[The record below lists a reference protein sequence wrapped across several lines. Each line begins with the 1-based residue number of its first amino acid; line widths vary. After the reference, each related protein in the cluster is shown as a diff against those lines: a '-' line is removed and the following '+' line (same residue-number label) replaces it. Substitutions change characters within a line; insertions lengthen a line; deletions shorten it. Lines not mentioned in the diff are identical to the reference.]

1 MKSALT
7 DGGIGSFGHLLIVG
21 DVVFRL
27 PKFRKLL
34 KITGIALAVLI
45 GIPLIVGQV
54 LRLIAPVVPPPGEMV
69 DVGGYRLHIKCVS
82 PQGKSDENLPTV
94 VFEAGAGVSTPLS
107 YWIQNGVSETTR
119 ICIYDRAGLGWSEE
133 SGLPRDAKT
142 VNTAL
147 HTLLDKAEVKRP
159 FVFAGHSIAGL
170 YMRDYVE
177 RYPSEVAGLVFLDP
191 SHPEQ
196 NEKLGLTKEKKD
208 ELMSKVGWIV
218 TLVKVLKGLGI
229 LEVYNPLVSSASLE
243 ELPQDIRDQTIYLS
257 KKTSILNTTVL
268 EANDFD
274 KAAEQAAKNKTLG
287 DRPIV
292 VISATKETT
301 PAYLPEGI
309 SAEQLRENF
318 ANLHKKIAAL
328 STRSEYVQIDTAD
341 HMGLVTNKE
350 NVEKIVPYIL
360 KVVRESATAKGVES
374 DHLEKKP

>member
-147 HTLLDKAEVKRP
+147 HALRQSGSKAY

-191 SHPEQ
+191 AIP
-196 NEKLGLTKEKKD
+196 NR
-208 ELMSKVGWIV
+208 MR
-218 TLVKVLKGLGI
+218 
-229 LEVYNPLVSSASLE
+229 N
-243 ELPQDIRDQTIYLS
+243 
-257 KKTSILNTTVL
+257 
-268 EANDFD
+268 
-274 KAAEQAAKNKTLG
+274 
-287 DRPIV
+287 
-292 VISATKETT
+292 
-301 PAYLPEGI
+301 
-309 SAEQLRENF
+309 
-318 ANLHKKIAAL
+318 
-328 STRSEYVQIDTAD
+328 
-341 HMGLVTNKE
+341 
-350 NVEKIVPYIL
+350 
-360 KVVRESATAKGVES
+360 S
-374 DHLEKKP
+374 D